1 MNILNVSDDAFKAY
15 GKVIKG
21 LDVSDLLEGLKETPQ
36 PDEVIYVASDAK
48 LEACSCA
55 EKIAYSLFGGM
66 PIQIGYCNGSNV
78 LLNAV
83 EYHRDSEVNVALTD
97 LILILGKEQDIEE
110 DSTYDTSKMEAF
122 LVPAGTVVTD
132 FRYKSYK
139 ILPGK
144 PKLAGL
150 PASYVKSD
158 KEAETLEITLV
169 DETIGAQLILSYTI
183 YNERPVITRNARL
196 VNTSNQELRIEK
208 IASMQLDLTKHDY
221 DVISIPAQ
229 LADNVPRRGE
239 APHRRRCPVCGAFQ
253 N

>member
-48 LEACSCA
+48 LEVCSCA

-122 LVPAGTVVTD
+122 LVPAGTVVEVYATTLHYAPCNVD
-132 FRYKSYK
+132 GHKFCTAV
-139 ILPGK
+139 ILPKGTNTDA
-144 PKLAGL
+144 PKAQNNTKEDKLLFARNKWL
-150 PASYVKSD
+150 IAH
-158 KEAETLEITLV
+158 KEA
-169 DETIGAQLILSYTI
+169 G
-183 YNERPVITRNARL
+183 
-196 VNTSNQELRIEK
+196 
-208 IASMQLDLTKHDY
+208 
-221 DVISIPAQ
+221 IP
-229 LADNVPRRGE
+229 
-239 APHRRRCPVCGAFQ
+239 GAFEGLKGE
-253 N
+253 NLSVE